1 LLTCG
6 VAEDDGIDGGVAR
19 GGDAAVG
26 AGLDAGLDAAP
37 GAARWGDG
45 APPGPN
51 TKTWPTEMR
60 KSAPMLFH
68 RATSRKSRS

>member
-6 VAEDDGIDGGVAR
+6 VPEDDGIDGSITR

-26 AGLDAGLDAAP
+26 AGLGAAL
-37 GAARWGDG
+37 GVARWGDG

-60 KSAPMLFH
+60 KSAPMSFH

>member
-6 VAEDDGIDGGVAR
+6 VAEDGGIVDGGIVA
-19 GGDAAVG
+19 GGTAAVG
-26 AGLDAGLDAAP
+26 AGFGAVRG
-37 GAARWGDG
+37 GAARSRDG
-45 APPGPN
+45 ALPGPN

-68 RATSRKSRS
+68 RAKSRKSRS